1 MYGRNAPPRPFARVH
16 ARNDTLLVH
25 VRAGDRLVDSGTL
38 EAVRAFVFSY
48 NFRHVRLLGAA
59 HGDTR
64 YGPKRA
70 NADRYLSV
78 IAGAL
83 GNLGGCRATYHAST
97 SPDDDLYQISL
108 SKHFFMMGGGFSMLA
123 ALVAGGTV
131 YHTPSAVHRLS
142 GAYLEA
148 LHSGAR
154 RVVCVEPRGIPSRCS
169 APAVA
174 LDYAPS
180 AA

>member
-1 MYGRNAPPRPFARVH
+1 MGSEMCIR
-16 ARNDTLLVH
+16 
-25 VRAGDRLVDSGTL
+25 DRL

-83 GNLGGCRATYHAST
+83 GNLGGCRATYHVST

-108 SKHFFMMGGGFSMLA
+108 SKHFFMMSGGFSMLA

-131 YHTPSAVHRLS
+131 YHTPSAVHSLK
-142 GAYLEA
+142 GAYREA
-148 LHSGAR
+148 LLSGAR

>member
-1 MYGRNAPPRPFARVH
+1 MYKRQ
-16 ARNDTLLVH
+16 
-25 VRAGDRLVDSGTL
+25 
-38 EAVRAFVFSY
+38 
-48 NFRHVRLLGAA
+48 AA

-64 YGPKRA
+64 YGLKRENA
-70 NADRYLSV
+70 NRYLSV
-78 IAGAL
+78 IAGEL

-131 YHTPSAVHRLS
+131 YHTPSAVHSLK
-142 GAYLEA
+142 GAYREA
-148 LHSGAR
+148 LLSGAR